1 LSPIPIVGE
10 GKIIRNSNNQILPA
24 TQKSLKREETQSST
38 AISHPFQHV
47 ESFSSVKSE
56 ESVGHS
62 LSLNKTYSHD
72 CKVSSRGTMMMLPKL
87 FLAVPRFRVLGRYE
101 NDEKLSFSVKYNRK
115 NYKLGI
121 TIQEQNSLIQI
132 VLMHR
137 AKDSTM
143 LLAEASGVQVGDVL
157 VGVNGERFGP
167 WAELRDI
174 MDLLTLSGHFV
185 EMQFERYKKQSSWY
199 RTVQHQSSSELFG
212 SSGISAATNNTFD
225 IAPNMKV
232 FLDNCV
238 ISAEQIPILEST
250 IQYFQYRVIKWS
262 SALLAERIESWHLD
276 THEQALYHDE
286 YISSKTDDGI
296 GKLSP
301 SRPLSSRRH
310 SIDSAFLAEIMRQ
323 EQVDEDRYLE
333 KYSSVET
340 QNLRP
345 ALSLRLLRA
354 EQGKGDFI
362 VYVIWVLD
370 VRSGAEWIVRRRF
383 KEFEVFRETIVAIRK
398 KLYLLEFPQ
407 KHMAA
412 VKDKGALIQ
421 DRLNV
426 LQKFLRRIA
435 GIITLNSHHPST
447 IKLQLTLQRFVSV
460 EMHLDMIVL
469 GESNPTL
476 HLIKTVEVFLHNVL
490 HMTFMD
496 RVLQGFVD
504 AYMGNPIDDIHRK
517 WTEAEGAKVAE
528 EQKGFLDR
536 LQNFLFE
543 ALFDDCVDIV
553 SNVMR
558 ESGAHSIPHKVM
570 ELIEQMTSTV
580 LNLNQASQP
589 ALIRAS
595 SNPVSQE
602 SVAWCSGNE
611 EKDFAENGIAKSHS
625 FSRTPNQRVSDLMAL
640 SSDEFRSVIRD
651 AIRRQVETEIY
662 LATIG
667 RVDFIMQQIFEQA
680 DKRFFDRV
688 CFLSNM
694 PQIYFDIAVEHISP
708 SSWEASVASFK
719 IMTQKTLPCDKINA
733 LLDMSRGIFHLYR
746 AEHPD
751 ATVALGADDLLPIF
765 IYVMV
770 QSKIPNL
777 VSLLHTLQY
786 LCAEDKRMSE
796 AGYYLATLQAS
807 VTHIIEADLQK
818 ERPFFSQPNY
828 SSDND

>member
-1 LSPIPIVGE
+1 
-10 GKIIRNSNNQILPA
+10 
-24 TQKSLKREETQSST
+24 
-38 AISHPFQHV
+38 
-47 ESFSSVKSE
+47 
-56 ESVGHS
+56 
-62 LSLNKTYSHD
+62 
-72 CKVSSRGTMMMLPKL
+72 MKL
-87 FLAVPRFRVLGRYE
+87 FL
-101 NDEKLSFSVKYNRK
+101 D
-115 NYKLGI
+115 
-121 TIQEQNSLIQI
+121 
-132 VLMHR
+132 
-137 AKDSTM
+137 
-143 LLAEASGVQVGDVL
+143 
-157 VGVNGERFGP
+157 NG
-167 WAELRDI
+167 
-174 MDLLTLSGHFV
+174 
-185 EMQFERYKKQSSWY
+185 
-199 RTVQHQSSSELFG
+199 
-212 SSGISAATNNTFD
+212 
-225 IAPNMKV
+225 
-232 FLDNCV
+232 V
-238 ISAEQIPILEST
+238 ISAEQFPILEST

-262 SALLAERIESWHLD
+262 AVFLAERIESWHLD
-276 THEQALYHDE
+276 YHEQSARHDE
-286 YISSKTDDGI
+286 YLSSKFDEAAVT

-301 SRPLSSRRH
+301 VASSGRRLSTRRH
-310 SIDSAFLAEIMRQ
+310 SVDSAFLAEILRQ

-370 VRSGAEWIVRRRF
+370 VRSGAEWIVCRRF
-383 KEFEVFRETIVAIRK
+383 REFEVFRETIVSIRK
-398 KLYLLEFPQ
+398 KLHSLEFPQ

-412 VKDKGALIQ
+412 VIDKSALIQ

-426 LQKFLRRIA
+426 LQKFLRRVA

-469 GESNPTL
+469 GESNPIL

-504 AYMGNPIDDIHRK
+504 AYMGSPIDDIHRN
-517 WTEAEGAKVAE
+517 WTEEEGSKVAE
-528 EQKGFLDR
+528 EQKEFLDR
-536 LQNFLFE
+536 LQNFLFD

-558 ESGAHSIPHKVM
+558 ESGAHSIPHKVA

-580 LNLNQASQP
+580 LSMNQANQP
-589 ALIRAS
+589 AVIRAS
-595 SNPVSQE
+595 SDPVSQE
-602 SVAWCSGNE
+602 SVTFCNNYE
-611 EKDFAENGIAKSHS
+611 EKLSTEIDSAKSPS
-625 FSRTPNQRVSDLMAL
+625 SSRSPDQQVSDLMAL

-667 RVDFIMQQIFEQA
+667 RVDFIMQQIFEQS

-688 CFLSNM
+688 CSLSNQ
-694 PQIYFDIAVEHISP
+694 PQIYFDIPVEHISP

-719 IMTQKTLPCDKINA
+719 AMTKKTLPCDKINA

-751 ATVALGADDLLPIF
+751 ATKALGADDLLPIF

-770 QSKIPNL
+770 QAKIPNL
-777 VSLLHTLQY
+777 VSLLYTLQY

-807 VTHIIEADLQK
+807 VTHIIEANLQK
-818 ERPFFSQPNY
+818 ERPFFSSHSY
-828 SSDND
+828 SSDSEEE